1 MLCMHTNWNRYG
13 DDKGACENIFSY
25 GFLEHAVTSAK
36 VMFLDLDI
44 PDDDPLRPAKVFVS
58 TAAPGFRLFDKD
70 DSIDWESEFIWL
82 VVINEEDGLD
92 FRIRQTVDGKREIQ
106 AFWKEQ
112 ELDETSKLREYLQGD
127 AAWDVYQLRAT
138 VLLQSRVEA
147 QMETIQA
154 MQGLTQELTVR
165 DVPWRLSERLRN
177 LELEMLERA
186 ALALDSQVRTLVLLA
201 PHIFYSSQAT
211 CVTVASGSV
220 PDCCKDLIDLWARCC
235 RQAANLQSVN

>member
-1 MLCMHTNWNRYG
+1 VCIYTEQNRYG

-25 GFLEHAVTSAK
+25 GFLEHGVTSAK

-58 TAAPGFRLFDKD
+58 TAAPGFRLFDND
-70 DSIDWESEFIWL
+70 DSIDWESDHIWL
-82 VVINEEDGLD
+82 VVVNEEDGLD
-92 FRIRQTVDGKREIQ
+92 FRVRQTIDGKREIQ
-106 AFWKEQ
+106 AFWKER
-112 ELDETSKLREYLQGD
+112 ELDDTTKLREYLQED

-138 VLLQSRVEA
+138 ILLQSRVEG

-165 DVPWRLSERLRN
+165 DVPWKLAERLRS

-201 PHIFYSSQAT
+201 PRIFSLF
-211 CVTVASGSV
+211 ASHLCHGSV
-220 PDCCKDLIDLWARCC
+220 SSVPEVADLM
-235 RQAANLQSVN
+235 